1 MTSPKKLK
9 DEKIQGEKSK
19 LKVSAN
25 LVKIIAENKIN
36 KSENEVQ
43 MDWQNMQ
50 LLNEKLTFGK

>member
-1 MTSPKKLK
+1 MKKIK
-9 DEKIQGEKSK
+9 GKKSK